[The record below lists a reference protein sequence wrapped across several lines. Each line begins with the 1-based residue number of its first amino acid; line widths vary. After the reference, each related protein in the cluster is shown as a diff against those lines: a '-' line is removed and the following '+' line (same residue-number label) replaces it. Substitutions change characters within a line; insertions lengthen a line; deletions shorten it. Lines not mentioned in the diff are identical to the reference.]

1 MFDQNRTFSAAP
13 ISFWMMLKSFWLVS
27 LWVRRLAGPFLVL
40 LIRARKRKVLT
51 VSMKAWE
58 VAGNLGKIIVN
69 HLTHFD
75 FKIHTLEPSH
85 SPCKFTPLCSGLTL

>member
-1 MFDQNRTFSAAP
+1 MDQNRTFSAAP
-13 ISFWMMLKSFWLVS
+13 ISFWMMLKSFSLVS

-58 VAGNLGKIIVN
+58 VAGNLGKMILN
-69 HLTHFD
+69 HLAHFD
-75 FKIHTLEPSH
+75 FEIHTLEPSQTP
-85 SPCKFTPLCSGLTL
+85 SKFTPLCSGLNI